1 MSKEPRARRLAVVV
15 QRFGDD
21 INGGAEAHARL
32 LVRALSPFAE
42 IDVLTSRALEH
53 RAWTPVLP
61 AGTETHDGVRV
72 IRFDHTRALQGRARH
87 TPLRHKL
94 RFKLRRWL
102 AADRPLVAAPRNDAT
117 LDGQRFLEAQ
127 GPTMPGLIEWLAKH
141 GAAYNAVFFMTARF
155 HPSAMGVLVKP
166 ERSVLIPTLHDEKA
180 MYLPHFHRVFRA
192 PRHILYNT
200 AAEQRLAHRLYGP
213 DLAPGSVCGIGVD
226 WPAAEPAPDAE
237 APKNAY
243 LLYLGRVDRGKG
255 CDALF
260 RQFTQWADRS
270 GAPLRLV
277 VAGKLAMPRPRDPR
291 IECLGF
297 VDEATKWSLL
307 RGATAL
313 VIPSPRE
320 SLSLVLLEALAVGT
334 PVIATRAS
342 EVLADHLAAARSGF
356 TYDDA
361 DSFAAALQTCLQR
374 NAADRDADRARG
386 QAYVEQHYAW
396 PAITAK
402 LLRVIEQIGTGASA

>member
-1 MSKEPRARRLAVVV
+1 MTATLPARRLAVVV
-15 QRFGDD
+15 QRYGDA

-32 LVRALSPFAE
+32 LVRTLSPYAQ

-53 RAWTPVLP
+53 RAWAPTLP
-61 AGTETHDGVRV
+61 AGIETHDGVRV

-94 RFKLRRWL
+94 RYKLRRWL
-102 AADRPLVAAPRNDAT
+102 AAGQPLVAAARDDPAS
-117 LDGQRFLEAQ
+117 DGQRLLEAQ
-127 GPTMPGLIEWLAKH
+127 GPTMPGLLDWLREH
-141 GAAYNAVFFMTARF
+141 GSDYSAVFFMTARF
-155 HPSAMGVLVKP
+155 HPSALGVLVRP

-200 AAEQRLAHRLYGP
+200 AAEQRLAHRLYGA

-226 WPAAEPAPDAE
+226 VGAEEAAAAAPPAP
-237 APKNAY
+237 Y

-255 CDALF
+255 CAELF
-260 RQFTQWADRS
+260 RRFSQWSDRH

-277 VAGKLAMPRPRDPR
+277 VAGKLALPRPRNPR
-291 IECLGF
+291 IECVGF
-297 VDEATKWSLL
+297 VDEATKWRLL

-320 SLSLVLLEALAVGT
+320 SLSMVLLEALTVGT

-342 EVLADHLAAARSGF
+342 EVMADHLTTARSGF
-356 TYDDA
+356 LYDDA
-361 DSFAAALQTCLQR
+361 EGFAAALHGCLQR
-374 NAADRDADRARG
+374 DAAEREADRQRG
-386 QAYVEQHYAW
+386 RNYVAQHYAW

-402 LLRVIEQIGTGASA
+402 LLRVIDEIETHRET

>member
-1 MSKEPRARRLAVVV
+1 MNSVPHARRLAVVV

-42 IDVLTSRALEH
+42 IDVLTSRALDYRH
-53 RAWTPVLP
+53 WTPVLP
-61 AGTETHDGVRV
+61 AGIEVRGGVRV
-72 IRFDHTRALQGRARH
+72 IRFDHGSAQRGRARH

-102 AADRPLVAAPRNDAT
+102 PADRPRVAAPRDDAS
-117 LDGQRFLEAQ
+117 LDGERLLAAQ
-127 GPTMPGLIEWLAKH
+127 GPTMPALIEWLAQR
-141 GAAYNAVFFMTARF
+141 GEQYSALFFMTARF

-166 ERSVLIPTLHDEKA
+166 ARSVLIPTLHDEKA

-226 WPAAEPAPDAE
+226 WPTAQAMPADE
-237 APKNAY
+237 APAMPY

-255 CDALF
+255 CDELF
-260 RQFTQWADRS
+260 RQFTQWSHHNR
-270 GAPLRLV
+270 APLRLV
-277 VAGKLAMPRPRDPR
+277 VAGQLAMPRPGDPR
-291 IECLGF
+291 IECVGF
-297 VDEATKWSLL
+297 VDEATKWRLL

-313 VIPSPRE
+313 VIPSRHE
-320 SLSLVLLEALAVGT
+320 SLSMVLLEALAVGT

-342 EVLADHLAAARSGF
+342 EVLADHLATARVGF

-361 DSFAAALQTCLQR
+361 AGFAAALQACLQR
-374 NAADRDADRARG
+374 NPGERDVERQRG

-402 LLRVIEQIGTGASA
+402 LLRVIEQIEAGRGA